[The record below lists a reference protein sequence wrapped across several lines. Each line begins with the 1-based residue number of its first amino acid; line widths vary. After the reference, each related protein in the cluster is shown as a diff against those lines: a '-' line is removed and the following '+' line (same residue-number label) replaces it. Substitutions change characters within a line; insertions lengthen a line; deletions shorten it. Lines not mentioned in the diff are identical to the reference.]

1 MCNSTE
7 RYGVLEEYL
16 RLGESE
22 RAEKSRAWRAAIG
35 LQDVDGLP
43 TSDYLLLGR
52 QAELKNRYLHIDNV
66 PASIRLIRGRACLR
80 APAGR
85 TVLPLTAASTSF

>member
-1 MCNSTE
+1 MCNDAGHY
-7 RYGVLEEYL
+7 RVLEEYL
-16 RLGESE
+16 RLGEPE

-52 QAELKNRYLHIDNV
+52 QAELKNRYLHVDY
-66 PASIRLIRGRACLR
+66 
-80 APAGR
+80 APAAYG
-85 TVLPLTAASTSF
+85 